1 MAMIAAAVNALT
13 IAFLDFC
20 CLLLV
25 SNVIS

>member
-1 MAMIAAAVNALT
+1 MAMIAATVNALT
-13 IAFLDFC
+13 IAFLDFS